1 MQQPRYENCLHVF
14 NLGIS
19 LYIFSLRFALLMFC
33 VTTCRVIVLF
43 MFFIAD
49 RVNESFISIFSGTS
63 QYTRRE
69 VLFTMINHAR
79 EIANTQWLDASHDNA
94 VAPAFRTVNRRF
106 AKDMAHGP
114 SF

>member
-19 LYIFSLRFALLMFC
+19 LYIFSLGFALLMFC
-33 VTTCRVIVLF
+33 VTTCRVLVLYMLF
-43 MFFIAD
+43 VAD
-49 RVNESFISIFSGTS
+49 RLNGGLISIFSGTS

-106 AKDMAHGP
+106 TKDMAHGP